1 MTPDSNHEPSAND
14 EQGVPAAPE
23 DEAARALREANIRIE
38 SQHRA
43 ARDDAAARLADAER
57 LAQSMIEEAKGRA
70 SEEGARIIAA
80 VRAEAEAEAIRRGM
94 EHEGNR
100 IQRIIEFP
108 SELRQAGIGILS
120 YFSEVLKQKYPDEE
134 MAVRI
139 EQFGTKVRLTVDSP
153 AGWRDT
159 IEHDLETYAQV
170 VIGTMPATSILSR
183 DVDLLRL
190 QNKLE
195 LSKVELEFE
204 KRLNRI
210 GQSHSGERIQSLEHQ
225 LERLYSVLGLS
236 LRHHHSESAAVARI
250 LSQLDANETVR
261 EALRTLQLQ
270 LLRPEIDTLVA
281 REALSTIKQDDPSVL
296 KRLYEL
302 LSSTATGAAGTL
314 LASLIESLL
323 K

>member
-1 MTPDSNHEPSAND
+1 
-14 EQGVPAAPE
+14 
-23 DEAARALREANIRIE
+23 
-38 SQHRA
+38 
-43 ARDDAAARLADAER
+43 
-57 LAQSMIEEAKGRA
+57 
-70 SEEGARIIAA
+70 
-80 VRAEAEAEAIRRGM
+80 
-94 EHEGNR
+94 
-100 IQRIIEFP
+100 
-108 SELRQAGIGILS
+108 
-120 YFSEVLKQKYPDEE
+120 

-210 GQSHSGERIQSLEHQ
+210 GQSHFGREN
-225 LERLYSVLGLS
+225 SVSRAPIGKALFS
-236 LRHHHSESAAVARI
+236 SRTQPQAHHSESAAVARI

-314 LASLIESLL
+314 LASLMESLL

>member
-1 MTPDSNHEPSAND
+1 
-14 EQGVPAAPE
+14 
-23 DEAARALREANIRIE
+23 
-38 SQHRA
+38 
-43 ARDDAAARLADAER
+43 
-57 LAQSMIEEAKGRA
+57 MIEEAKGRA

-94 EHEGNR
+94 DHEGNR

>member
-1 MTPDSNHEPSAND
+1 
-14 EQGVPAAPE
+14 
-23 DEAARALREANIRIE
+23 
-38 SQHRA
+38 
-43 ARDDAAARLADAER
+43 
-57 LAQSMIEEAKGRA
+57 
-70 SEEGARIIAA
+70 
-80 VRAEAEAEAIRRGM
+80 
-94 EHEGNR
+94 
-100 IQRIIEFP
+100 
-108 SELRQAGIGILS
+108 
-120 YFSEVLKQKYPDEE
+120 